1 MTNNVNALKAKDVE
15 RTNLQKRRR
24 DGGSEG
30 TSVHDGD
37 NTADRNGDLSNV
49 DKIEVNGSDAFNTT
63 RFQLS
68 EEGESFLEAT
78 IRVTLR
84 AHFLQGMVYFIV
96 NLTRSVTFGRTLPSA
111 LKK

>member
-30 TSVHDGD
+30 TSVNDGD
-37 NTADRNGDLSNV
+37 NTADRNGNLSDV
-49 DKIEVNGSDAFNTT
+49 DKIEVNGSDVFNTT
-63 RFQLS
+63 QFQLS
-68 EEGESFLEAT
+68 EEGESFLEVT

-84 AHFLQGMVYFIV
+84 AHFLQGIWYI
-96 NLTRSVTFGRTLPSA
+96 LL
-111 LKK
+111 